1 MINIE
6 KEAYETASNLFSFK
20 EMKRSIID
28 YGKKCYIEGYK
39 GGYDLLLKIL
49 VNQDYLPSE
58 SIDSIHKQFDIYL
71 SGDIIRSLYCNVS
84 PDDFK
89 LSDSQSDIL
98 GIVLS
103 DNNKKECDEYNELYI
118 QKPRQCGV
126 STILKT
132 ISYLLCSKEKK
143 VLYLGYDDVK
153 FKNKFINFIN
163 IAHTSTNV
171 IKNVLNNK
179 TCGVLYDY
187 IIVDELS
194 FLNREIYDY
203 IKLYQKLTNSKVIY
217 VVTPCSGSEKYM
229 DLLKT
234 DTNKEC
240 KFTCTSGG
248 VLSSYDKKLIY
259 EIIPSDKNIKM
270 AMKHAEIA
278 DELLGKY
285 LINNKSKEE

>member
-6 KEAYETASNLFSFK
+6 KEAYESAYNLFSFK

-39 GGYDLLLKIL
+39 GGYDLVLNFL
-49 VNQDYLPSE
+49 VNKDYLPAE
-58 SIDSIHKQFDIYL
+58 SIDSIYKQFNVYL

-84 PDDFK
+84 PEDFK
-89 LSDSQSDIL
+89 LNNSQSDIL

-103 DNNKKECDEYNELYI
+103 DSDKKDEFDELYI

-132 ISYLLCSKEKK
+132 ISYLLCSKDNK
-143 VLYLGYDDVK
+143 VLYLGYDDIK
-153 FKNKFINFIN
+153 FKNRFINYIN
-163 IAHTSTNV
+163 IGHTSTNI
-171 IKNVLNNK
+171 IKNVLGSK

-194 FLNREIYDY
+194 FLDREIYDY
-203 IKLYQKLTNSKVIY
+203 IKLYQKLTGSKVIY

-229 DLLKT
+229 DLLKA

-240 KFTCTSGG
+240 KFTSTSGG
-248 VLSSYDKKLIY
+248 VLSSCDKKLIY
-259 EIIPSDKNIKM
+259 KIMPSDKNIKM
-270 AMKHAEIA
+270 AKEHTEMA
-278 DELLGKY
+278 DELLGEY
-285 LINNKSKEE
+285 LNKTKEDQC